1 MHSPTMN
8 ARDLLKFLMSRAGD
22 NPNSLAAKA
31 KVPQPTLYRFL
42 SGTAKEPRLSTFEPV
57 AKHYGI
63 PVEAFFSEAVRHEVA
78 SRLSLQQGIEG
89 VAERPEVPAQQVH
102 AWPFD
107 SPYDS
112 YLALSADK
120 KHQLNDMVA
129 AFIAGATP
137 SKATRAK
144 KKAA

>member
-1 MHSPTMN
+1 MN

-63 PVEAFFSEAVRHEVA
+63 PVEAFFSEAVRDEVA
-78 SRLSLQQGIEG
+78 HAVREANDVLVGGLRFSFFGHIRIIWHRAIEKYNGYEPCIFAIQNGSL
-89 VAERPEVPAQQVH
+89 
-102 AWPFD
+102 
-107 SPYDS
+107 PYHWS
-112 YLALSADK
+112 MALS
-120 KHQLNDMVA
+120 HSN
-129 AFIAGATP
+129 GEPT
-137 SKATRAK
+137 
-144 KKAA
+144 

>member
-1 MHSPTMN
+1 MN

-57 AKHYGI
+57 AKHYGV
-63 PVEAFFSEAVRHEVA
+63 PVEAFFSEKVRAEVVSSLSSRDGQESRSTSVEPA
-78 SRLSLQQGIEG
+78 SPHL
-89 VAERPEVPAQQVH
+89 
-102 AWPFD
+102 WPFD
-107 SPYDS
+107 TPYET

-120 KHQLNDMVA
+120 KHQLNGIVA
-129 AFIAGATP
+129 AFIAGASPTKTVR
-137 SKATRAK
+137 SKKRA
-144 KKAA
+144 A

>member
-1 MHSPTMN
+1 MN

-63 PVEAFFSEAVRHEVA
+63 PVEAFFSEAVRNEVA
-78 SRLSLQQGIEG
+78 SKLSLRQGIEE
-89 VAERPEVPAQQVH
+89 APEGTKAPPQQVH

-107 SPYDS
+107 TPYDA
-112 YLALSADK
+112 YLALNADK

-137 SKATRAK
+137 SRTTRPKK